1 MYVQV
6 DAIIR
11 RKFGRVY
18 KNLIMEKDQ
27 LIKEL
32 TLLERK
38 IKLFMNEHQS
48 VQEEIRILKVEN
60 NNLKST
66 LKRKERQISDFQNQN
81 KISTIVDNVAAGG
94 EEAAEL
100 KQYINEYIK
109 EIDKCIAQLSA

>member
-1 MYVQV
+1 
-6 DAIIR
+6 
-11 RKFGRVY
+11 
-18 KNLIMEKDQ
+18 MEKDQ

-94 EEAAEL
+94 EEATEL

>member
-1 MYVQV
+1 
-6 DAIIR
+6 
-11 RKFGRVY
+11 
-18 KNLIMEKDQ
+18 MEQDQ

-66 LKRKERQISDFQNQN
+66 LKRKEQQISDFQNQN

-94 EEAAEL
+94 EEATEL

>member
-1 MYVQV
+1 
-6 DAIIR
+6 
-11 RKFGRVY
+11 
-18 KNLIMEKDQ
+18 MEKDQ

-38 IKLFMNEHQS
+38 VKLFLNEHQS

-60 NNLKST
+60 TNLKST
-66 LKRKERQISDFQNQN
+66 LKRKEQQISDFQNQN
-81 KISTIVDNVAAGG
+81 KISTIVGNIATGG
-94 EEAAEL
+94 EEAVEL

>member
-1 MYVQV
+1 
-6 DAIIR
+6 
-11 RKFGRVY
+11 
-18 KNLIMEKDQ
+18 
-27 LIKEL
+27 
-32 TLLERK
+32 
-38 IKLFMNEHQS
+38 MNEHQS
-48 VQEEIRILKVEN
+48 VQEEIRILQVEN

>member
-1 MYVQV
+1 
-6 DAIIR
+6 
-11 RKFGRVY
+11 
-18 KNLIMEKDQ
+18 MEKDQ

-60 NNLKST
+60 DNLKST
-66 LKRKERQISDFQNQN
+66 LKRKERQINDFQNQN

>member
-1 MYVQV
+1 
-6 DAIIR
+6 
-11 RKFGRVY
+11 
-18 KNLIMEKDQ
+18 MEKDQ

-60 NNLKST
+60 DNLKST

>member
-1 MYVQV
+1 
-6 DAIIR
+6 
-11 RKFGRVY
+11 
-18 KNLIMEKDQ
+18 MEKDQ

-38 IKLFMNEHQS
+38 VKLFLNEHQS

-60 NNLKST
+60 TNLKST
-66 LKRKERQISDFQNQN
+66 LKRKEQQISDFQNQN
-81 KISTIVDNVAAGG
+81 KISTIVGNIATGG